1 MQIKSVCILGGS
13 GFVGRHLA
21 HQLVERS
28 LSLKVLT
35 RRRETAKHLIPLPSV
50 DVVEA
55 NVFDTNGLARHF
67 EGQDAVINLVG
78 ILHERK
84 HRDFQDV
91 HARLPEAVIDACR
104 QTGVKR
110 LLHMSALGADAGSK
124 SAYQRSK
131 AEGERHV
138 HDAADIHS
146 TIFRPSVIFGRDDSF
161 LNLFARIVRIAPVL
175 PLAGATARFQPVWVE
190 DVARAFALA
199 VDNPATFGRTYN
211 LCGPRVYT
219 LQELVQVVADC
230 LKLRPRIIPLG
241 DTLSLLQARLMEV
254 KPGSKLMTRDN
265 VYAMR
270 QDNVCPGGFPE
281 VFGFAPTP
289 LETVVPTYLNPEICS
304 RFDRHRH
311 AARR

>member
-1 MQIKSVCILGGS
+1 MQINSVCILGGS

-21 HQLVERS
+21 HQLVERNFS
-28 LSLKVLT
+28 LRVVT
-35 RRRETAKHLIPLPSV
+35 RRREIAKHLIPLPSV

-55 NVFDTNGLARHF
+55 NVFDAKGLARHF
-67 EGQDAVINLVG
+67 EGQDAVINLIG

-84 HRDFQDV
+84 RRDFQDV
-91 HARLPEAVIDACR
+91 HARLPEVVIDACR
-104 QTGVKR
+104 QAGVER

-146 TIFRPSVIFGRDDSF
+146 TIFRPSVIFGREDSF
-161 LNLFARIVRIAPVL
+161 LNLFARIVRIAPML
-175 PLAGATARFQPVWVE
+175 PLAGAGARFQPVWVE

-199 VDNPATFGRTYN
+199 LDNPATFGRAYN

-230 LKLRPRIIPLG
+230 LKLRPLIIPLG
-241 DTLSLLQARLMEV
+241 DKLSLLQAWVMEF
-254 KPGSKLMTRDN
+254 KPGRKLMTRDN
-265 VYAMR
+265 VYAMG

-281 VFGFAPTP
+281 VFGFAPTA
-289 LETVVPTYLNPEICS
+289 LETVVPTYLNPEIGS

-311 AARR
+311 AAGR